1 MMILVIIMEYVVLE
15 YQEEYKDLFSH
26 YPHLKDYLLN
36 ISDEDNYTVS
46 LKNSYY
52 VDVSFLND
60 IIFHKLMD
68 RKEYARDQSLHIL
81 DNVLTG
87 EKMTLEIKNNKIYI
101 HSNNKNNIF
110 FYIIYQNL
118 KSYVIIDKKL

>member
-1 MMILVIIMEYVVLE
+1 MEYIVLE
-15 YQEEYKDLFSH
+15 YQKEYKTLFNQ
-26 YPHLKDYLLN
+26 YPHLKHFLIN
-36 ISDEDNYTVS
+36 MEDENGYITA

-60 IIFHKLMD
+60 IIFHQLIH
-68 RKEYARDQSLHIL
+68 RKEYIRDGNMHIL
-81 DNVLTG
+81 NNQLTD
-87 EKMTLEIKNNKIYI
+87 EKISLEIKNNKIHI
-101 HSNNKNNIF
+101 HSSNKNNIF